1 MLIAAARE
9 VGDAETLAAL
19 ERILPQEQA
28 MADWLR
34 DHLPELTQAFLARDS
49 QPDTEAKR

>member
-1 MLIAAARE
+1 
-9 VGDAETLAAL
+9 
-19 ERILPQEQA
+19 

-34 DHLPELTQAFLARDS
+34 DHLPELAQAFLARDS